1 MRRVALLLLV
11 SVIAVVAAVACG
23 GEEPPATLDP
33 NPTLA
38 APATPEHNPTS
49 VPSPTPASGETP
61 DPMSGP
67 DMQAGAQVGDM
78 APVFT
83 LPSASG
89 AEVSLESYRGDKN
102 VVLVFYRGSF

>member
-1 MRRVALLLLV
+1 
-11 SVIAVVAAVACG
+11 
-23 GEEPPATLDP
+23 
-33 NPTLA
+33 
-38 APATPEHNPTS
+38 
-49 VPSPTPASGETP
+49 
-61 DPMSGP
+61 
-67 DMQAGAQVGDM
+67 MQAGAEVGDM